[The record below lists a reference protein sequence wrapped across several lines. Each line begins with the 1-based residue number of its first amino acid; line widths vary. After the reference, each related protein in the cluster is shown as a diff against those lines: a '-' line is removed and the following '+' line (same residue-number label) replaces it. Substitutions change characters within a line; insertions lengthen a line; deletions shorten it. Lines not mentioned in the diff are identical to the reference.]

1 MSPACALPLAGMF
14 ASVQLKHKLE
24 FSREFRWWLRI
35 QKTQAPALFHDETGP
50 VKRGFILRTACE
62 TRHCDLFARPGHR
75 QTLEG
80 LTDHRQLFERR
91 SADQQWKRRFSSFT
105 AGSPATRRLTLSL
118 DRTHAR
124 PTLRCPFGAP
134 PVLLSHP
141 LISVCYTANTRAAA
155 RKTHEYR

>member
-14 ASVQLKHKLE
+14 ASVQLKHELE

-62 TRHCDLFARPGHR
+62 TRHCDLFFARPGHR

-105 AGSPATRRLTLSL
+105 AGSPATQKLTLSL
-118 DRTHAR
+118 D
-124 PTLRCPFGAP
+124 LD
-134 PVLLSHP
+134 S
-141 LISVCYTANTRAAA
+141 RAANSSLPLWRSPRCSLEPSPNFRLLHCEHPGGSA
-155 RKTHEYR
+155 KNA